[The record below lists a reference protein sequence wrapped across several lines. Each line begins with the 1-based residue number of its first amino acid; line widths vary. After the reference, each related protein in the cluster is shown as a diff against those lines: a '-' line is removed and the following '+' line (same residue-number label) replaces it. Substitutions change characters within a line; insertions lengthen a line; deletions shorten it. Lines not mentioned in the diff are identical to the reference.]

1 LGRPSRRKPYLTA
14 PSLPSRLAFHA
25 QYKPIRGLFYVRVL
39 EVQVPPSKEFLALG
53 HRTPYV

>member
-1 LGRPSRRKPYLTA
+1 VSSIALQASPARP
-14 PSLPSRLAFHA
+14 LPSHSPSHP